1 MCAELIII
9 IVNTSQNTLYPQTTN
24 LFSEQNKTTV
34 KKGMLSL
41 ALAAL
46 VCLGLASLPFL
57 IIEYARFRVK
67 SALKTFG
74 KEAQAC
80 TAQ

>member
-9 IVNTSQNTLYPQTTN
+9 IVNTSQNPLYPQTHN
-24 LFSEQNKTTV
+24 LHSEQNKTTV

-46 VCLGLASLPFL
+46 TCIGLASLPFL
-57 IIEYARFRVK
+57 IMGYARFRVLNVLK
-67 SALKTFG
+67 SFG
-74 KEAQAC
+74 KEAQTC